1 MEKNKCAQEWQRR
14 LAEKL
19 HTEQL
24 VMLEAF
30 SSQLREHHK
39 RLLDDIMRETQKY
52 EACIGKSAKSEVNPG
67 YVQTRVVTADGRPSS
82 CDAPTS
88 LEEKPLFPLRINR
101 APSPRFQSPAVK
113 DELQNGQWLSTEDS
127 EDSML
132 QGSVASEKSLQKEV
146 KAGDVQMTIVNSD
159 QKDESDNMD
168 TVSPSKAPFH
178 TMQSGFIKTA
188 GMEKHDDEPVEESA
202 FRKSQR
208 KAQTFYMHVYVQIF
222 VAGLIA
228 ANFITNMIEKQI
240 DPKGVL
246 YEKEFR
252 YFELGYNVA
261 FTIEL
266 ILNMYAFWWSRFWR
280 SSWNIFDF
288 VVVSIGIFMSLN
300 LPLPPFF
307 GLLRTMRAFRV
318 FRLFK
323 RVQSLNKIIVALLRA
338 VPGVM
343 NAFLIQAITMC
354 IFSILAVEFYQNI
367 GKVCD
372 ADGICGPCS
381 NEYITSRGD
390 CIGDEYFGSFLKSLY
405 TFFQVLTGDSW
416 SEAVAR
422 PIMWWM
428 DQPVL
433 AFFTAMFFSCYILV
447 AAVVLINVVV
457 AVLLDKMGEPLEDE
471 ETPGDEGKQDD
482 ETLGTSTRKPKQ
494 TS

>member
-1 MEKNKCAQEWQRR
+1 MCAQDWQQR

-19 HTEQL
+19 HADQM

-30 SSQLREHHK
+30 SCQLREHQK
-39 RLLDDIMRETQKY
+39 RLLSEMMLELQKY
-52 EACIGKSAKSEVNPG
+52 EACIEKSAQSEVNACDVRTSCGP
-67 YVQTRVVTADGRPSS
+67 RVKPIQVKSAQNDQPLSMEDRDNPMPYETARP
-82 CDAPTS
+82 
-88 LEEKPLFPLRINR
+88 LGLL
-101 APSPRFQSPAVK
+101 
-113 DELQNGQWLSTEDS
+113 L
-127 EDSML
+127 
-132 QGSVASEKSLQKEV
+132 SEKSSQEEVAAEDLQT
-146 KAGDVQMTIVNSD
+146 TIVSSD
-159 QKDESDNMD
+159 QKLSIEDTMESDNIQ
-168 TVSPSKAPFH
+168 PASKVQYS
-178 TMQSGFIKTA
+178 TMQSGFLTKD
-188 GMEKHDDEPVEESA
+188 GRVEQDEPAEQSA
-202 FRKSQR
+202 FRKSQK
-208 KAQTFYMHVYVQIF
+208 KAEALYLHVYVQVF

-228 ANFITNMIEKQI
+228 ANFLTNMIEKQI

-300 LPLPPFF
+300 LPLPPSLS
-307 GLLRTMRAFRV
+307 LLRMMRAFRV

>member
-1 MEKNKCAQEWQRR
+1 MVPTTA
-14 LAEKL
+14 A
-19 HTEQL
+19 
-24 VMLEAF
+24 
-30 SSQLREHHK
+30 
-39 RLLDDIMRETQKY
+39 
-52 EACIGKSAKSEVNPG
+52 ACHDKQAISPRDVVLKSEVEALFDQRMGSMEARMEARMESRHLALRAMIEQLTGAIIELKLQSSFEALTIHENIDGAEPR
-67 YVQTRVVTADGRPSS
+67 VQAKRQQKEKTSRPLDLTFDRAPLPPEEEPSGPSLVDAKQTTAAQALQTEEPSGPALADGEPLEAATEALQPQDAMEDRP
-82 CDAPTS
+82 
-88 LEEKPLFPLRINR
+88 
-101 APSPRFQSPAVK
+101 
-113 DELQNGQWLSTEDS
+113 
-127 EDSML
+127 
-132 QGSVASEKSLQKEV
+132 
-146 KAGDVQMTIVNSD
+146 
-159 QKDESDNMD
+159 
-168 TVSPSKAPFH
+168 PFA
-178 TMQSGFIKTA
+178 TMKSGFIPNS
-188 GMEKHDDEPVEESA
+188 GGSEQVEEQSE
-202 FRKSQR
+202 FRQSQK
-208 KAQTFYMHVYVQIF
+208 KAEALYTSVYVQVF
-222 VAGLIA
+222 VAGLIV

-240 DPKGVL
+240 DPKSVL
-246 YEKEFR
+246 YTTEFE
-252 YFELGYNVA
+252 YFELGYNIA

-266 ILNMYAFWWSRFWR
+266 IFNMYAYWPYRFWR
-280 SSWNIFDF
+280 SGWNIFDF
-288 VVVSIGIFMSLN
+288 AVVSIGIFMSLN
-300 LPLPPFF
+300 LPLPPSLS
-307 GLLRTMRAFRV
+307 LLRMIRAFRV

-323 RVQSLNKIIVALLRA
+323 RVKNLNKIIVALVRA

>member
-1 MEKNKCAQEWQRR
+1 MCAQDWQQR
-14 LAEKL
+14 LAEQM
-19 HTEQL
+19 HAEQM

-30 SSQLREHHK
+30 SSQLREQNK
-39 RLLDDIMRETQKY
+39 RMLAEMMLEMQKY
-52 EACIGKSAKSEVNPG
+52 QACVQNAAQSEVNPG
-67 YVQTRVVTADGRPSS
+67 DMQTRVVKTDRQLSDDVGFGEGIALSPKRTPRP
-82 CDAPTS
+82 T
-88 LEEKPLFPLRINR
+88 
-101 APSPRFQSPAVK
+101 PRPQQKGGAQQSPASRSASREDREYSK
-113 DELQNGQWLSTEDS
+113 LPELPRGL
-127 EDSML
+127 
-132 QGSVASEKSLQKEV
+132 GEKSLQKEV

-323 RVQSLNKIIVALLRA
+323 RVQSLNKIIVALVRA
-338 VPGVM
+338 VPGVV
-343 NAFLIQAITMC
+343 NAFLIQAIVTC
-354 IFSILAVEFYQNI
+354 IFSMLAVEFFQNI
-367 GKVCD
+367 GKVCN

-381 NEYITSRGD
+381 DAYITSRGD
-390 CIGDEYFGSFLKSLY
+390 CVGEEYFGTFFKSLY

-428 DQPVL
+428 DQPML
-433 AFFTAMFFSCYILV
+433 AFLSAMFFSGYILV